1 MSAKIHLSFNNT
13 LASPK
18 LLTAQ
23 VTSNEVN
30 QILNTEKV
38 SQHQKG
44 VWYGKNTDETCQ
56 VSIKFSVAINNS
68 LVSSKLNVIA
78 KVTIGQ

>member
-30 QILNTEKV
+30 QILNTKKASGTEKIP
-38 SQHQKG
+38 
-44 VWYGKNTDETCQ
+44 TR
-56 VSIKFSVAINNS
+56 
-68 LVSSKLNVIA
+68 LVKLASNFR
-78 KVTIGQ
+78 